1 MIQFLRRKL
10 RVLLLDDDRSI
21 QKLVATLL
29 RRDGLRVDVVD
40 HGNRAIEA
48 IDGKRY
54 DAILL
59 DLMMPHEG
67 GMTVIRH
74 LREHDPSVLQRVIL
88 LTATPESVLK
98 AISRDVAGVIRKPF
112 QPEELVSTVRG
123 VAGKKN

>member
-1 MIQFLRRKL
+1 MIQFLRRKP

-29 RRDGLRVDVVD
+29 RREGLRVDVVD
-40 HGNRAIEA
+40 HGHRAIEA
-48 IDGKRY
+48 IGRNKY

-74 LREHDPSVLQRVIL
+74 LRENDPPALQRVIL

-98 AISRDVAGVIRKPF
+98 TIAGDVAGVVRKPF
-112 QPEELVSTVRG
+112 QSEDLVSVVRA
-123 VAGKKN
+123 VAGSG